1 MKHYDYVEW
10 LLYKNNSLP
19 EEKYNEMEEHLF
31 SCDICMEIFLS
42 LIDQKEIEAVS
53 KIVPKDFNEKVIN
66 KISKNKV
73 KVLKPK
79 EKKKS
84 SFNYYFGYYVAV
96 ASVTIILTFSGFYSN
111 LVDSVPRITK
121 SLEVVK
127 EEKPNIIA
135 NFSERI
141 VNSTSSFLG
150 SIENI
155 DRNKEG
161 K

>member
-1 MKHYDYVEW
+1 MKHYDYIEW
-10 LLYKNNSLP
+10 LLYKNDALP
-19 EEKYNEMEEHLF
+19 EKKHNEMEEHLF
-31 SCDICMEIFLS
+31 NCDICMEIFLS
-42 LIDQKEIEAVS
+42 LIDEKEIEAS
-53 KIVPKDFNEKVIN
+53 GGIIPDDFNQKVIN
-66 KISKNKV
+66 KITKSKV
-73 KVLKPK
+73 KELIPK

-84 SFNYYFGYYVAV
+84 FNYQFGYYVAV
-96 ASVTIILTFSGFYSN
+96 ASVTIILSISGFYTN

-121 SLEVVK
+121 SIEVVK

-141 VNSTSSFLG
+141 VNGTSSFLG